1 MSAGNYTEPNECN
14 VESLDVHQVMLT
26 LGMHASRYLLLYKDA
41 AKTININDAIHMHF
55 LNDLYDDVHHMY
67 NEYNRDLEN
76 DITDFDLKYE
86 SDMKTFMSILYNL
99 YYKKIIKSNLEILI
113 ELSNIHD
120 KYYNQP
126 IITLSENKIKV
137 KSNVSTN
144 ISTKPNV
151 STKANNRNRRNTLKK
166 PNTQQLANKMVQ
178 NQQNLLNF
186 YKIKQIRNTLKRKP
200 NNINRLT
207 KKHSIV
213 GQSIEPQLVY

>member
-1 MSAGNYTEPNECN
+1 
-14 VESLDVHQVMLT
+14 MLT

-41 AKTININDAIHMHF
+41 KININDAIHMHF
-55 LNDLYDDVHHMY
+55 LNDLYDDVRHMY

-99 YYKKIIKSNLEILI
+99 YYKKITKSNLEILI

-200 NNINRLT
+200 NNTNRLT